1 MTSISKPIVFFGTE
15 DFSLGTLETLINAGQ
30 PIAAVVTKPDSPQ
43 GRGQRLTPPPVKVLA
58 AQHSIP
64 VWQPRALRD
73 IAPVLKKLNQP
84 LGVLVSYGK
93 IIPQE
98 IIDLFTPGIINI
110 HPSLL
115 PKYRGPSPIES
126 AILHGDT
133 KTGVSIM
140 QLSAAMDAGPVY
152 TRQEISLNGH
162 ETAQDLY
169 TLLGTLGT
177 QKLLEILPS
186 IADGTLLPTSQN
198 DAEATY
204 CHLIK
209 KTDGQIDWTVPAAH
223 IERQIRAYHIW
234 PQCRTTL
241 GSVDVIVGET
251 NIASVISAKSPGTV
265 EILNN
270 QLYVHASDTALLIKT
285 VKPLGKKEMPVQAF
299 LSGYRSQ
306 LNAS

>member
-15 DFSLGTLETLINAGQ
+15 DFSLGTLEALINAGQ

-43 GRGQRLTPPPVKVLA
+43 GRGQRLAPPPVKVLA

-73 IAPVLKKLNQP
+73 IAPALKKLNQP

-93 IIPQE
+93 IIPQA

-140 QLSAAMDAGPVY
+140 QLSAAMDAGLVY
-152 TRQEISLNGH
+152 TRQEIDLNGH

-209 KTDGQIDWTVPAAH
+209 KTDGQIDWTMPAAH

-270 QLYVHASDTALLIKT
+270 QLYVHASDAALLIKT

>member
-15 DFSLGTLETLINAGQ
+15 DFSLGTLEALINAGQ
-30 PIAAVVTKPDSPQ
+30 PVAAVVTKPDSPQ

-73 IAPVLKKLNQP
+73 IAPALKELNQP

-152 TRQEISLNGH
+152 ARQEISLNGH
-162 ETAQDLY
+162 ETSQDLY

-209 KTDGQIDWTVPAAH
+209 KTDGQIDWTMPAAH

-251 NIASVISAKSPGTV
+251 HIASVISTQSPGTV

-270 QLYVHASDTALLIKT
+270 QLYVHASDAALLIKT

-306 LNAS
+306 LNTS